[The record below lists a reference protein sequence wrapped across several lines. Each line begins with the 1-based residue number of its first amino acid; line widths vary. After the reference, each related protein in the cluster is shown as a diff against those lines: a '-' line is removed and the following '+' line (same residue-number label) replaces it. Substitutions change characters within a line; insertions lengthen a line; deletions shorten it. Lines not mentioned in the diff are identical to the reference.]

1 MIIVKLAVVIGI
13 QNLETVHMEKPKI
26 EPYKEIIRQIL
37 RALSILIQHSDT
49 NVRQNQ
55 SFFEFEKIVIFF

>member
-1 MIIVKLAVVIGI
+1 MIIVKLTVVIGI
-13 QNLETVHMEKPKI
+13 QNLETVHMEEPKI
-26 EPYKEIIRQIL
+26 EPNKEIISQIL

-55 SFFEFEKIVIFF
+55 YLLVFLSIFL

>member
-1 MIIVKLAVVIGI
+1 MIIVKLTVVIGI
-13 QNLETVHMEKPKI
+13 QNLETLHMEEPKI
-26 EPYKEIIRQIL
+26 EPYKEIISQIL